1 MVDQLGHQPVPAPV
15 HDAAPRPVLDQSET
29 SIVSIHQSELTLTRL
44 RAKSKLRSAENLR
57 MRSTQKP
64 EQHLNLVELGFRFSS
79 VMLTPTGA
87 RGHSSSQ
94 HRDYFV
100 FCPYIH
106 IQKFLLKSPHQTSFI
121 EAVEFKIVKIIWPA
135 FQSCEA
141 IQLN

>member
-1 MVDQLGHQPVPAPV
+1 MKYFYEIFSPLPGRVDLERGHDEVRLVVDQLGHQTVPAPV

-29 SIVSIHQSELTLTRL
+29 SIMGIHQSQLTLTRL

-64 EQHLNLVELGFRFSS
+64 EQHLNLVEFGFRFSS

-94 HRDYFV
+94 HRAYFV
-100 FCPYIH
+100 FCPYIY
-106 IQKFLLKSPHQTSFI
+106 KSF
-121 EAVEFKIVKIIWPA
+121 F
-135 FQSCEA
+135 
-141 IQLN
+141 